1 MVKRSIVVDQ
11 LSKKNLGRIKY
22 GLLFLFISGSIT
34 GITSIYLSHNQ
45 EKTVASKQKQVANII
60 DTKNIEKEEIP
71 THYFLE
77 EDHDPAIAVMEQFD
91 YFSSKTEG
99 TELPLQ
105 QLEHEVAQL
114 AVAFAK
120 EKKKTEVTTL
130 ETSKERADS
139 KQAPVYEAPPVSA
152 EKEKNRESDQT
163 TWQKPQISLA
173 STYMIIEQYSKFEP
187 TDYFEILTGND
198 AFPTVKHNFID
209 TSKLGEQ
216 KFTIRVTDSAGM
228 FTDATIYFFVNSL
241 PKINLKQST
250 MYQQIGVPVDL
261 LAGVSA
267 MDQED
272 GDLTAKIEVETNLD
286 INKEGSYEVLYSVN
300 DRHGAQAKT
309 KAFIKI
315 ENEAPVIHI
324 PEWIDHQINQELNI
338 FDYVKAWDR
347 EDGDIS
353 LTKTNILETNFDSN
367 KEGKYFFRIGNVQ
380 DRYGKYAEERRLLVQ
395 VTNEAPKIIQADLQV
410 NVFSALKKE
419 DYFAQLVVS
428 DREDPLERL
437 NIEIDEAAWNR
448 IDTSKLRKYLL
459 PLKVTD
465 TNGKTTSGYGKITVI
480 NEPPRFIGIADKV
493 LAIGEAFDPLAGIEV
508 YDKEETLSLTDVEV
522 TENVDVNKPG
532 TYTVSLSIS
541 DSFERV
547 HASYQVT
554 IMNQPAIEKEKE

>member
-114 AVAFAK
+114 VVAFAK

-173 STYMIIEQYSKFEP
+173 STYMVIEQYSKFEP

-241 PKINLKQST
+241 PKINLKQTT

-309 KAFIKI
+309 KAFVKI
-315 ENEAPVIHI
+315 ENDAPVIHI
-324 PEWIDHQINQELNI
+324 SEWIDHQINQELNI

-493 LAIGEAFDPLAGIEV
+493 LTIGEAFDPLAGIEV
-508 YDKEETLSLTDVEV
+508 YDKEETLSL
-522 TENVDVNKPG
+522 NRCR
-532 TYTVSLSIS
+532 S
-541 DSFERV
+541 D
-547 HASYQVT
+547 
-554 IMNQPAIEKEKE
+554 